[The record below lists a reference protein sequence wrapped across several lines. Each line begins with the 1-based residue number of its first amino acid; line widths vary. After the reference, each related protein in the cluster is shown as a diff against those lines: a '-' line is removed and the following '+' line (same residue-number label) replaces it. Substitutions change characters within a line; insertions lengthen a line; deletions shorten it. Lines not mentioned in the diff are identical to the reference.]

1 VALALAVWR
10 VAFPTAGVL
19 SLVGPLL
26 ALAAAFT
33 AWAQLGRHDELSNS
47 YALANQE
54 LLSIKAVADMVYT
67 EQELAKLVREGEG
80 AISREHTMWI
90 AKRGEPLPQRAS

>member
-1 VALALAVWR
+1 VAQFVALALAVWR
-10 VAFPTAGVL
+10 VAVPFAGL

-33 AWAQLGRHDELSNS
+33 AWTQLGRNDELSKS

-54 LLSIKAVADMVYT
+54 LLNIKALANTVET
-67 EQELAKLVREGEG
+67 EQELAKVVRDGEG

-90 AKRGEPLPQRAS
+90 AKRG

>member
-1 VALALAVWR
+1 
-10 VAFPTAGVL
+10 
-19 SLVGPLL
+19 LVGPLL

-33 AWAQLGRHDELSNS
+33 AWTQLGRNDELSQS

-54 LLSIKAVADMVYT
+54 LLSIKALPGTVDT
-67 EQELAKLVREGEG
+67 EQELVKVVRDGEG

-90 AKRGEPLPQRAS
+90 AKRGKPLPQQAS

>member
-1 VALALAVWR
+1 
-10 VAFPTAGVL
+10 
-19 SLVGPLL
+19 LVGPLL

-33 AWAQLGRHDELSNS
+33 AWTQLERNDELRQS

-54 LLSIKAVADMVYT
+54 LLSIKALAGTVDT
-67 EQELAKLVREGEG
+67 EEGLAKLVSNGEG

-90 AKRGEPLPQRAS
+90 AKRGKPLPQQGS